1 MQIAVCT
8 YGCFLGSGDVKV
20 SRMQEASDCCSVPSH
35 SCVSLAKGIGLVGGE
50 MHEPAAMD
58 IDAMIQA
65 SKDRIES
72 AQRRLADL
80 QREKT
85 IELPET
91 HPEGAPY
98 VARADGGFVAGN
110 AVTQLAESSIPPPS
124 PSVVTAKSSDCEL
137 VPPIQSKEDLTLDY
151 MGCGN
156 SGFPSGMTPSPQP
169 NSRKPK
175 SPLPAPNDPSSGTP
189 GSKEAIVPKEAV
201 PEHPIAPMSKETT
214 SSAQPAAALPA
225 TPPPPPQLPD
235 EGATAFLD
243 VASYSACAYMHLKV
257 TPVYRIQGSGGM

>member
-1 MQIAVCT
+1 MVFP
-8 YGCFLGSGDVKV
+8 CFPGGFFRLHYCNWLRHPRTGLNQLSGGWPTC
-20 SRMQEASDCCSVPSH
+20 RE
-35 SCVSLAKGIGLVGGE
+35 
-50 MHEPAAMD
+50 
-58 IDAMIQA
+58 
-65 SKDRIES
+65 
-72 AQRRLADL
+72 RRLSNYLKPTLKARHDL
-80 QREKT
+80 QSPDLESILRM
-85 IELPET
+85 L
-91 HPEGAPY
+91 HVCVYFCLGAPY